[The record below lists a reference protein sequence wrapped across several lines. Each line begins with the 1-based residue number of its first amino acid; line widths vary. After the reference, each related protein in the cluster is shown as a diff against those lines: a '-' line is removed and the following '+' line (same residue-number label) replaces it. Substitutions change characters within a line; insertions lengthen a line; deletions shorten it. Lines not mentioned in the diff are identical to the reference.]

1 MALRSSPPGCSQA
14 LLDAAACEQGILFHD
29 RMKAGMLDRVRPQ
42 LVQLEEQFI
51 AANPDVPVRRV
62 PAPKV
67 FKGF

>member
-1 MALRSSPPGCSQA
+1 MLR
-14 LLDAAACEQGILFHD
+14 AAACEQGILFHD